1 MGTVFKKAN
10 LRTFSLKNKSLS
22 GAHMHIHMYVSTLCS
37 INCVCLFFVF
47 FFWRLCSRESLCSI
61 LDSGNHHRN
70 LSGGTDRF
78 QTLQA
83 WLLVWGKK
91 LIYLLWDNLAQS
103 AIENFRHQQLNR
115 ICSQVNRS
123 TCFLLKTMLHSDS
136 L

>member
-37 INCVCLFFVF
+37 INCVCF
-47 FFWRLCSRESLCSI
+47 FFFCWRLCSRESLCSI
-61 LDSGNHHRN
+61 LDSGNHRRN
-70 LSGGTDRF
+70 LSVGTDRF